1 MPKKVNNENIEG
13 SNELEVDQI
22 IEPTNEFDLSVL
34 KSDFDKAE
42 KQAKEAF
49 QDDQIRKAD
58 SQEKTESTENFQ
70 EMEEM
75 VQDFRELLV
84 EILETVAIPVNKS
97 FRKKDISQFDTKFI
111 DKLVDKI
118 TKIIPK
124 DKMDKVEQFIG
135 ITDKKSKAIVY
146 FRIFR
151 FISFVFKEVFTRI
164 DEYQVYRE
172 AHPIAKEKQLL
183 DKR

>member
-1 MPKKVNNENIEG
+1 MTKKVNNENIEG
-13 SNELEVDQI
+13 SNELEIDEI

-34 KSDFDKAE
+34 KSDFEKAE

-49 QDDQIRKAD
+49 QDNLIQKAD
-58 SQEKTESTENFQ
+58 SQEKTESTENIQ
-70 EMEEM
+70 ETEEM
-75 VQDFRELLV
+75 VQDFKELLV
-84 EILETVAIPVNKS
+84 EVLETVVIPVNKS
-97 FRKKDISQFDTKFI
+97 FRKKDVSQFDAQFI

-124 DKMDKVEQFIG
+124 DKMDKVEQYIG

-151 FISFVFKEVFTRI
+151 FISFVFKEVFTRL

-172 AHPIAKEKQLL
+172 AHPKAKEKQLP
-183 DKR
+183 DKS